1 MHIMK
6 KSKSVVLLR
15 PGSHLLLKL
24 SVNAMLNHWNIFF
37 FCSLVMLVMF
47 VSSVHVWVNMSPV
60 AVDCDSTMTLFSSTS

>member
-6 KSKSVVLLR
+6 KSISVVLLH

-24 SVNAMLNHWNIFF
+24 SVNAMLNRWNIF